1 MSEPNT
7 AQRAP
12 AAAGRTERPV
22 DLAQT
27 ADLLTRTSGSVLI
40 RGAGTKQDW
49 AGRVS
54 DPDLVLDTTAMN
66 QVLTHNPGDMTVSVQ
81 AGIPLLALQE
91 HVLGD
96 GQWVAL
102 DPASAASGAT
112 VGGLLA
118 AGDSGPSRLKYGGMR
133 DLVIGATVVLA
144 DGSVARSGGHVI
156 KNVAGYDLAKVL
168 HGSLGTLAL
177 IGEVVLR
184 LHPKPPSRLTVH
196 AVADAEQA
204 TAAVLALAAGPLEP
218 ASVEWIS
225 GSKAQA
231 GALSVR
237 VQGSEAVTEAAAAA
251 TVAALKRAGLD
262 AHKLDADEAI
272 QRWSEHETLVSGA
285 EGAVVVQINGL
296 PSGLAALVAAVHEH
310 ADRAGVKASMVSAAG
325 VGMHTL
331 TLAPAVSEQH
341 AQVLTGIRTY
351 AERAG
356 CSVLLRRRPEALDAH
371 VDVMGTPPSTVQIL
385 RRIKHEFDP
394 DARLA
399 PGRFAGWY

>member
-1 MSEPNT
+1 
-7 AQRAP
+7 
-12 AAAGRTERPV
+12 
-22 DLAQT
+22 
-27 ADLLTRTSGSVLI
+27 
-40 RGAGTKQDW
+40 
-49 AGRVS
+49 
-54 DPDLVLDTTAMN
+54 
-66 QVLTHNPGDMTVSVQ
+66 MTVSVQ

-356 CSVLLRRRPEALDAH
+356 CSVLLRRP
-371 VDVMGTPPSTVQIL
+371 
-385 RRIKHEFDP
+385 RRGAATLGDCP
-394 DARLA
+394 LA
-399 PGRFAGWY
+399 GGLFPCVSPAPR